1 MINKIKENIKI
12 SVIINCLNGEK
23 YLKKCIRSV
32 LSQSYQNL
40 EIIFW
45 DNQSTDKSA
54 SILKSFSDKRIKYY
68 KSKISTHL
76 YSARNF
82 AIKKAKGDFISFL
95 DVDDWWA
102 KDKLTKQVLL
112 LKKNK
117 NIKIIYSNLYIYD
130 QNKKKS
136 SLFTRSKMK
145 SGMIAS
151 DLMKKYCVGLLTVLI
166 DKKIFDKNKFNDKYN
181 IIGDFDL
188 FINLSLK
195 YSFHVIQKPLAYY
208 RSHNNNTSKIKKL
221 EYISELKHWLK
232 INSKKLKRKNLSLR
246 HPLLTLIN
254 LQLKN
259 FFNL

>member
-1 MINKIKENIKI
+1 MKNKIKEDIKI
-12 SVIINCLNGEK
+12 SVIINCLNGER
-23 YLKKCIRSV
+23 YLKKCIKSV
-32 LSQSYQNL
+32 LSQTYQNL

-45 DNQSTDKSA
+45 DNQSNDKSA

-68 KSKISTHL
+68 KSKLSTNL

-82 AIKKAKGDFISFL
+82 AIKKAKGDFVSFL

-102 KDKLTKQVLL
+102 KDKLTKQILL
-112 LKKNK
+112 LKQNK

-130 QNKKKS
+130 QNKKKF
-136 SLFTRSKMK
+136 SLAIRSKMK

-151 DLMKKYCVGLLTVLI
+151 DLLKKYCVGLLTVLI
-166 DKKIFDKNKFNDKYN
+166 ERKIFDKNKFNDKYN

-195 YSFHVIQKPLAYY
+195 YPFYVIQKPLAYY
-208 RSHNNNTSKIKKL
+208 RSHNNNISKIKKL
-221 EYISELKHWLK
+221 EYVFELKRWLK
-232 INSKKLKRKNLSLR
+232 NNSKKLRKKNLSLR
-246 HPLLTLIN
+246 YPLLTLKK

>member
-1 MINKIKENIKI
+1 MKNKIKEDIKI
-12 SVIINCLNGEK
+12 SVINCLNGER
-23 YLKKCIRSV
+23 YLKKCIKSV
-32 LSQSYQNL
+32 LSQTYQNL

-45 DNQSTDKSA
+45 DNQSNDKSA

-68 KSKISTHL
+68 KSKLSTNL

-82 AIKKAKGDFISFL
+82 AIKKAKGDFVSFL

-102 KDKLTKQVLL
+102 KDKLTKQILL
-112 LKKNK
+112 LKQNK

-130 QNKKKS
+130 QNKKKF
-136 SLFTRSKMK
+136 SLAIRSKMK

-151 DLMKKYCVGLLTVLI
+151 DLLKKYCVGLLTVLI
-166 DKKIFDKNKFNDKYN
+166 ERKIFDKNKFNDKYN

-195 YSFHVIQKPLAYY
+195 YPFYVIQKPLAYY
-208 RSHNNNTSKIKKL
+208 RSHNNNISKIKKL
-221 EYISELKHWLK
+221 EYVFELKRWLK
-232 INSKKLKRKNLSLR
+232 NNSKKLRKKNLSLR
-246 HPLLTLIN
+246 YPLLTLKK